1 MSTKHH
7 TTTRMR
13 LGTRSC
19 AECRR
24 RKVRCIFPTQ
34 SAICQECIAHNTP
47 CRPQQPRTSS
57 SSSDNIGS
65 PGRQEGIQQRLRDL
79 EDTVRQLLNR
89 DTEQVEP
96 LTTSGDMAPSR
107 AIRLLHL
114 TPEPDESTAG
124 TTGQLMNTP
133 ASSAYET
140 PTDHEESLEQ
150 APIVN
155 LFSQMLDVRSDKS
168 TGNGNIRWIR
178 HLSSNEYITALKALV
193 PRIDDLL
200 LILESTMPYWFIWPT
215 EPPGLNEA
223 KGCQSYGRAALVKDF
238 ILNSFE
244 SRQPLRIVKG
254 ILWLALCVQQLPADA
269 IKPRKGFLPALPQ
282 ALFEAYMTGAKA
294 ILVNVGESVASMDRL
309 ECLLLYARLC
319 INMGKPQQAWTTVRS
334 AINCALLLGIHRPDQ
349 CRDPVK
355 QSLWS
360 QAWQLD
366 RQLSSILGVPYSV
379 PHPRYSL
386 DPNLPVVVRIVT
398 GISSIV
404 AHISDRNQG
413 LTETPI
419 DEIETEIQACS
430 TLFPDEWWSVI
441 PAEYMSFDALYSRQV
456 CKMYF
461 FQLQKTL
468 HLPNMLKAFGDPNLH
483 TSRNIVIE
491 ACRNVVSAYEV
502 LRNSSKSAL
511 VICDLTDFTVFS
523 AALIIT
529 IHLLTPPSSRSTA
542 RDADDWDVVTHL
554 AQTFR
559 QLAGTIECSVATQA
573 ATLLEYLYGAH
584 HGTYVGPEEYA
595 VFIPW
600 FGKVKIGN
608 VPRRGQT
615 TSLSPPTPLSDMQ
628 DRNSSSLCS
637 TIEFGIN
644 CAIPGSLARSESGL
658 WSSQFAG
665 DELGIDWTSLGDI
678 ECDYDWTQLFYGA
691 GYEN

>member
-24 RKVRCIFPTQ
+24 RKVRCIFPAQ

-47 CRPQQPRTSS
+47 CRARQPRTSS
-57 SSSDNIGS
+57 SSSDNIRS

-107 AIRLLHL
+107 ALRLLHQS
-114 TPEPDESTAG
+114 PEPDESTAG

-133 ASSAYET
+133 ASSAYDT
-140 PTDHEESLEQ
+140 PSNHEESLEQ

-168 TGNGNIRWIR
+168 TGNGNIRWIQ
-178 HLSSNEYITALKALV
+178 HLSSNEYITALKAL
-193 PRIDDLL
+193 
-200 LILESTMPYWFIWPT
+200 
-215 EPPGLNEA
+215 G
-223 KGCQSYGRAALVKDF
+223 GQSYGRAALVKDF

-254 ILWLALCVQQLPADA
+254 ILWLALCVQQLPAGA

-282 ALFEAYMTGAKA
+282 ALFEAYMTGQ
-294 ILVNVGESVASMDRL
+294 RQFW
-309 ECLLLYARLC
+309 LC
-319 INMGKPQQAWTTVRS
+319 INVGKPQQAWTTVRS
-334 AINCALLLGIHRPDQ
+334 AINGALLLGIHRPDQ
-349 CRDPVK
+349 WRDPVQ

-360 QAWQLD
+360 QAWQMD

-386 DPNLPVVVRIVT
+386 DPNLPVVARIVTGIMT

-413 LTETPI
+413 LTETPTE
-419 DEIETEIQACS
+419 DIETEIQACS

-483 TSRNIVIE
+483 TSHKIVIE
-491 ACRNVVSAYEV
+491 TCRNVVSAYEV

-542 RDADDWDVVTHL
+542 RD
-554 AQTFR
+554 
-559 QLAGTIECSVATQA
+559 
-573 ATLLEYLYGAH
+573 
-584 HGTYVGPEEYA
+584 
-595 VFIPW
+595 
-600 FGKVKIGN
+600 
-608 VPRRGQT
+608 
-615 TSLSPPTPLSDMQ
+615 
-628 DRNSSSLCS
+628 
-637 TIEFGIN
+637 
-644 CAIPGSLARSESGL
+644 
-658 WSSQFAG
+658 
-665 DELGIDWTSLGDI
+665 
-678 ECDYDWTQLFYGA
+678 
-691 GYEN
+691 